1 MRDLRKALLAG
12 AMGAALI
19 MWLFPPQPWDQSLAR
34 VRLEP
39 VIGAEAAGEIAR
51 RPAALRSV
59 LLDYGDDPVLL
70 AKARIALAQY
80 PMRTPAILIL
90 YGDTP
95 EFRSILRRYGEAV
108 IPVIHYFMTVEA
120 GDDGVE
126 SGWQAV
132 IAVGGQGHDL
142 LGQFSVDDAGA
153 IQRNRTEQM
162 LEAFG
167 WLMADGLRNL
177 EGKLERS
184 EALTL
189 DDVLSV
195 ATDALMLMPAA
206 GLLARGSLKGTRAAG
221 QASKRSRLIGARPL
235 PRGGGR
241 SAAKG
246 VARLAAARYP
256 RLAAWGGTAAVTYLV
271 IRHPGLLQSLLAQ
284 AGKWLGWQAW
294 LLPLLAWTT
303 ILTVA
308 AYALSR
314 RR

>member
-1 MRDLRKALLAG
+1 
-12 AMGAALI
+12 MGAALI

-51 RPAALRSV
+51 RPAPLRSV

-70 AKARIALAQY
+70 DKARIALAQF
-80 PMRTPAILIL
+80 PMRAPAILIL

-132 IAVGGQGHDL
+132 IAVGEQGHDL

-189 DDVLSV
+189 GDVLSV
-195 ATDALMLMPAA
+195 ATDALMLLPAA

-221 QASKRSRLIGARPL
+221 QASKRSRLIGARPFT
-235 PRGGGR
+235 RGGGR
-241 SAAKG
+241 SAAGAAKG
-246 VARLAAARYP
+246 AAQLAAARYP
-256 RLAAWGGTAAVTYLV
+256 RLAAWGGAVAVTYLV
-271 IRHPGLLQSLLAQ
+271 IRHPGLLQSLLAR

-294 LLPLLAWTT
+294 LLPWLAWTT
-303 ILTVA
+303 ILTAA